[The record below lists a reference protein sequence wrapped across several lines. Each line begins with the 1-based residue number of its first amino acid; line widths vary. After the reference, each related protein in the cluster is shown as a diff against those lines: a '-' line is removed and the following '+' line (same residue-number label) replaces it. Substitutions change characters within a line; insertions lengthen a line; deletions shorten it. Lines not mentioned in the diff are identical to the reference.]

1 MTLLRVFLIASAVIL
16 VAGAVA
22 LGGMLTRAIDRQ
34 AVDDERSGI
43 VQYVGS
49 VVTPGLV
56 RGNRIEMTPAAADD
70 ARARNAHPR

>member
-1 MTLLRVFLIASAVIL
+1 MGGARGLRDSVARSVTLLRVFLVASAVIL

-22 LGGMLTRAIDRQ
+22 LGGMLTRTIERQ
-34 AVDDERSGI
+34 AVDDEQAGI

-56 RGNRIEMTPAAADD
+56 RTTRSG
-70 ARARNAHPR
+70 